1 MSNNSFKLK
10 TLTLAIIACNLPQI
24 GFAEETTESAI
35 QLAPIVTT
43 ATRTEQNSF
52 DLPVAIDVV
61 NKKDI
66 QDGLLQM
73 QLSESLTRIPGITAQ
88 NRNNEAQAPKIS
100 SRGFGSRASF
110 GVRGIRLYADGIPL
124 TMPDGQ
130 GQPGIV
136 DLSTINS
143 IEVMRG
149 PFSVLYGNS
158 SGLAALFNYL
168 QKMPQK
174 QLRSAAQ

>member
-1 MSNNSFKLK
+1 M
-10 TLTLAIIACNLPQI
+10 
-24 GFAEETTESAI
+24 
-35 QLAPIVTT
+35 
-43 ATRTEQNSF
+43 
-52 DLPVAIDVV
+52 V